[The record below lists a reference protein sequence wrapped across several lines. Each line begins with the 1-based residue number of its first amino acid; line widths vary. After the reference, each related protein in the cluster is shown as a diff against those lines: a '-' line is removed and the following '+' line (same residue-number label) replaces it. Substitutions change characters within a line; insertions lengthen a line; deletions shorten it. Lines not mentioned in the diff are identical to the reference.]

1 MQKGLRGLFSAEY
14 AGIWER
20 LPRRR
25 GKSCEDGMK
34 NAYKQGEFEEKRWNG
49 GVIQKKI
56 PCYARDLAF
65 PWEWAGKKF
74 PDRVVK
80 MLSFY

>member
-1 MQKGLRGLFSAEY
+1 
-14 AGIWER
+14 
-20 LPRRR
+20 
-25 GKSCEDGMK
+25 MK
-34 NAYKQGEFEEKRWNG
+34 NAYKQGEVEEKRWNG

-65 PWEWAGKKF
+65 SWEWAGKKF
-74 PDRVVK
+74 PDRVAK